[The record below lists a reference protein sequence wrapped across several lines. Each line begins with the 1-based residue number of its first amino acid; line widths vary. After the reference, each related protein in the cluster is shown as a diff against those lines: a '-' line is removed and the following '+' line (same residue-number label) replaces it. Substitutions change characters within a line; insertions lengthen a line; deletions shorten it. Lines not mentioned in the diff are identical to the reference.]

1 MEDPDE
7 YLRAK
12 PRLTWEE
19 DDDRFAAFRERVLQ
33 GLADH
38 GIEPDAAALVV
49 TAHTGYLKIVSIL
62 VYHLV
67 SDLDRLERES
77 IFDGPER
84 LKALRASTHGAT
96 VTAHLALIKNIEPV
110 PLRPWRKGT
119 WLAKATF
126 RIQTDTAH
134 QLFQPTSMDD
144 ETRNEFQLPK
154 DCVCYVHMDPHDALR
169 PYLHTSAPVF
179 YVDADVL
186 TRLDR
191 AAGSA
196 VGRAM
201 QAQLARDFV
210 AGVIMDVAA
219 QRAEEVAS
227 LSWDDIEGSLFGRIV
242 AMVSGKGSSVAACQ
256 QMIQLVRNDPSRLL
270 SQVEGALKLQ
280 PSVVQSLSAE
290 E

>member
-12 PRLTWEE
+12 PRLTWEK
-19 DDDRFAAFRERVLQ
+19 DDDRFAAFRERVSR

-38 GIEPDAAALVV
+38 GIERDAAALVV
-49 TAHTGYLKIVSIL
+49 TAHTGYLKIVSTL

-67 SDLDRLERES
+67 SDLDGLERES
-77 IFDGPER
+77 VFDGAER

-96 VTAHLALIKNIEPV
+96 VTAHLSLIKNIEPM

-126 RIQTDTAH
+126 RIQTDTAR
-134 QLFQPTSMDD
+134 QLFQPTPMDD
-144 ETRNEFQLPK
+144 ETRNEFHLPK
-154 DCVCYVHMDPHDALR
+154 DCVCYVHMDPHDPLR
-169 PYLHTSAPVF
+169 PYLETSAPVF
-179 YVDADVL
+179 YVDADIL

-219 QRAEEVAS
+219 QRAEAS

-242 AMVSGKGSSVAACQ
+242 AMVSGKGSSVAARQ
-256 QMIQLVRNDPSRLL
+256 QMIELVRNDPSRLL

-280 PSVVQSLSAE
+280 PSVVQSLSADE
-290 E
+290 